1 MLSSNHK
8 ASRNVHKKI
17 DVHDQN
23 DVFMASIKNE
33 HDQDDP
39 NFVKRSKIIQLWLK
53 MLEEKTA
60 KNSQK

>member
-17 DVHDQN
+17 DFHDQN

-39 NFVKRSKIIQLWLK
+39 NFVKRSKIIQL
-53 MLEEKTA
+53 
-60 KNSQK
+60 

>member
-39 NFVKRSKIIQLWLK
+39 NFVKTHCT
-53 MLEEKTA
+53 EYAA
-60 KNSQK
+60 KLYH